1 MVRTGIGFDAHRLVK
16 GRALVLGGVR
26 ISHDKG
32 LEGHSDADVVAH
44 AIADALLGAA
54 AEGDIGIHFPSSDP
68 QWAGADS
75 VKTILAA
82 AAEILKKKSFSINN
96 VDCTILA
103 QAPAL
108 APHFAEMRRKIGA
121 ALGLPPARVSI
132 KATTTE
138 RLGFAGR
145 GEGIA
150 AIAVA
155 CVTAPG

>member
-1 MVRTGIGFDAHRLVK
+1 MIRTGIGFDAHRLVK

-26 ISHDKG
+26 ISHEKG
-32 LEGHSDADVVAH
+32 LEGHSDADVAAH

-75 VKTILAA
+75 VKTVLAGVA
-82 AAEILKKKSFSINN
+82 GMLRKKGFSINN

-103 QAPAL
+103 QAPEL
-108 APHFAEMRRKIGA
+108 APHFADMRREIGA
-121 ALGLPPARVSI
+121 ALRLPPERVSV

-138 RLGFAGR
+138 QLGFAGR

-155 CVTAPG
+155 CVNGPE